1 MRKEGLSRLMVR
13 GNSLT
18 QSHGGRVRQLVTPCL
33 VALCWLPPFLL
44 FLRSWTA
51 AHGPG
56 QLTFRVGLLTSVKP
70 LWKDF
75 PIFLEVCLL
84 SKSKSS
90 QVDIEDRLLHSWC
103 LFTIPESTIL
113 CAVLCCAVG
122 WSQGWETKGSR
133 LSPGPGLRCWSED
146 IWGVHESQSQTQ

>member
-1 MRKEGLSRLMVR
+1 M
-13 GNSLT
+13 
-18 QSHGGRVRQLVTPCL
+18 RQLITGCL

-51 AHGPG
+51 AHRPG
-56 QLTFRVGLLTSVKP
+56 QLTFRVGLLTLVKP

-90 QVDIEDRLLHSWC
+90 QVDTEDRL
-103 LFTIPESTIL
+103 FTKPESTVL
-113 CAVLCCAVG
+113 CAVPCRAVLWG
-122 WSQGWETKGSR
+122 RARVGKPREAGSAQ
-133 LSPGPGLRCWSED
+133 
-146 IWGVHESQSQTQ
+146 VQV